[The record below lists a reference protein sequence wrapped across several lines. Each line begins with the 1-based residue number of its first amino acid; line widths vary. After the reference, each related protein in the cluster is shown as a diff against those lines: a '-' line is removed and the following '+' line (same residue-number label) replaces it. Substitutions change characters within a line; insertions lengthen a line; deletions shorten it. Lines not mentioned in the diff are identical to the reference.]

1 VVHAETC
8 NSTAQHGEQP
18 ARACRLREGEAATV
32 RRVKSTGGP
41 LLGDRPP
48 DYRCCIRGRHI
59 GIASLAPTVRS
70 GTGAARTAPS
80 TVPAS
85 FGGGEAVRL
94 PLVGSP
100 NSTRRSH
107 PCNTTAMHKSSM
119 RTRRPGPSTVS
130 ISRSSPTS
138 SIFSTKVYLDDFPA
152 HQSLSPPLEVFGMDT
167 FGCFTSRGR
176 VLFSLRSLKAD
187 TTLLALVRH
196 AGGVIGFGNVRSVRC
211 VLNLLHLLLCRESL
225 LTSTNQQTKG
235 RCQCLAY

>member
-119 RTRRPGPSTVS
+119 RTRRPGPSMCLYLALH
-130 ISRSSPTS
+130 RHHQYSPRK
-138 SIFSTKVYLDDFPA
+138 STLMVFRHTNLC
-152 HQSLSPPLEVFGMDT
+152 HRHSNVFGMD
-167 FGCFTSRGR
+167 FR
-176 VLFSLRSLKAD
+176 
-187 TTLLALVRH
+187 
-196 AGGVIGFGNVRSVRC
+196 
-211 VLNLLHLLLCRESL
+211 LLHVPRPAAI
-225 LTSTNQQTKG
+225 LTAEAKS
-235 RCQCLAY
+235 

>member
-1 VVHAETC
+1 LQTARGRGCHGSTSEVHRRASAGRSPAGLPLLHSGQTHRNC
-8 NSTAQHGEQP
+8 VLSANGTIRNRRSKDRAQH
-18 ARACRLREGEAATV
+18 R
-32 RRVKSTGGP
+32 
-41 LLGDRPP
+41 
-48 DYRCCIRGRHI
+48 
-59 GIASLAPTVRS
+59 
-70 GTGAARTAPS
+70 
-80 TVPAS
+80 AS
-85 FGGGEAVRL
+85 FVRL